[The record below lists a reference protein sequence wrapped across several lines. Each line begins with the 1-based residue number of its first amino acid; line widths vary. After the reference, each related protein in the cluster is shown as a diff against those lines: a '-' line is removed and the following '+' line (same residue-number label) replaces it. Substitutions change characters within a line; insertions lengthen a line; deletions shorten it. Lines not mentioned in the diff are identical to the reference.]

1 MNISLLKLVRILN
14 NKEKHGP
21 YDRDDLNYIG
31 ITDTEILLGEVS
43 KKDYYKPIFI
53 KSFLMVI
60 TNIMKAEGIKKKD
73 YQ

>member
-43 KKDYYKPIFI
+43 KKDYYKTIFI